1 MRFTPST
8 LFTIVVVGVAAYAV
22 FTSKEWPLGAGL
34 FPWFVGI
41 PVLVLSLV
49 QLIMDGYAS
58 MKPRDNSATDTGDL
72 QVDWSMSTAEVA
84 KRALTFGAWLLALF
98 FGIILFGFFLTIPL
112 FTLFYLKFQAKESW
126 TMSVSLTVGVLI
138 FFVGLFDQ
146 ILHVHWPVP
155 VIEAPEQALRDLMP
169 WLG

>member
-8 LFTIVVVGVAAYAV
+8 LFTIFVVGVAVYAV
-22 FTSKEWPLGAGL
+22 YGSKEWPLGAGL

-49 QLIMDGYAS
+49 QLIMDAYAS
-58 MKPRDNSATDTGDL
+58 MKPVKAGTTDTGDL
-72 QVDWSMSTAEVA
+72 QVDWSMSTAQVA
-84 KRALTFGAWLLALF
+84 KRGLGFAAWLMALF
-98 FGIILFGFFLTIPL
+98 LGIVLFGFFITIPL
-112 FTLFYLKFQAKESW
+112 FTLFYLKFQAQETW
-126 TMSVSLTVGVLI
+126 TMSISLTVGMVV

-155 VIEAPEQALRDLMP
+155 VIEAPEQAVKAVMP